1 MGPSSNPDPNSS
13 HVRIPVAGPEPFNTL
28 VAVNE
33 SAWGPG
39 KGFVTH
45 NQSWVTNQLVFETDF
60 CLIGYDPRNKTPYL
74 HSTTVVM
81 QHLGLSDD
89 CAWQFSIDEVNG
101 YFDGRGCW
109 CVTATVVS
117 EVPGPIWFDNPKVGA
132 MGPYASSWV
141 LCYEPPPGQ
150 IPQAERDPR
159 FHRFIGED

>member
-1 MGPSSNPDPNSS
+1 
-13 HVRIPVAGPEPFNTL
+13 
-28 VAVNE
+28 
-33 SAWGPG
+33 
-39 KGFVTH
+39 
-45 NQSWVTNQLVFETDF
+45 
-60 CLIGYDPRNKTPYL
+60 
-74 HSTTVVM
+74 M

-141 LCYEPPPGQ
+141 LCYEPPPEQ